1 MKANDFLIIQRIKKK
16 INKKE
21 AAFLCKLENCTTENI
36 ELYINTLMAGP
47 SEIIITSKVGA
58 VQDAYTI
65 VSGSKT
71 GRKRANQTGDEGGG
85 RSNVD
90 SLSAMFEIAPFSSF
104 NEFLDLEDFFVN
116 HSRLSKYK
124 KHGSLGKNFDPLFVQ
139 VKEEVRMELSSFQ
152 RSFNMAAFAASTETD
167 ALSLMRLLA
176 PKSA

>member
-1 MKANDFLIIQRIKKK
+1 MKANDFLVIQRIKKK

-36 ELYINTLMAGP
+36 ELYINNLMIGP

-85 RSNVD
+85 RSTVD

-139 VKEEVRMELSSFQ
+139 MKEEVRLELSSFQ
-152 RSFNMAAFAASTETD
+152 RSFNIAAFAASTEKD